1 MDALLQEVHLA
12 NEVNRVRLAYHGDV
26 EGTATAAQEFVL
38 ARVRHT
44 AGVGGRSDM
53 IVTSGD
59 VPAGQALV
67 INQCWNAGLQQTY
80 RIVRNCPLDGIGG
93 ASCTV
98 VSTVGDNSACD
109 GALRLP
115 ELPPSDPNQSMSDTA
130 NPNADVTPPATIP
143 DVVGDLA
150 DAG

>member
-1 MDALLQEVHLA
+1 MVPTVARRGAGGEMKLLTHLILLALLVGVDALLQEVHLA

-80 RIVRNCPLDGIGG
+80 RIVRNCPLEWHWR
-93 ASCTV
+93 C
-98 VSTVGDNSACD
+98 
-109 GALRLP
+109 
-115 ELPPSDPNQSMSDTA
+115 
-130 NPNADVTPPATIP
+130 
-143 DVVGDLA
+143 
-150 DAG
+150 